1 MEWIFEKYLKTL
13 LLLWIRYGVRIVDYV
28 WNPFFF
34 LPRTFMEIKW
44 PPNIFLGETCLEW
57 FTFFQIHDI
66 FRKRKLHQFGYIYF
80 MQDMVHH
87 AWLFENPLWFQ
98 LATTFF
104 FPFWGWVFVTFS
116 TWKIFFWYMYKGFWS
131 MKGPNSKSLANFEE
145 EKTTFLLDIY
155 NRLE

>member
-57 FTFFQIHDI
+57 FTFCQIHDI
-66 FRKRKLHQFGYIYF
+66 FRKRKLHRFGYI
-80 MQDMVHH
+80 
-87 AWLFENPLWFQ
+87 LFYARYGSSCMIVWKSIVVSTCNNL
-98 LATTFF
+98 FF
-104 FPFWGWVFVTFS
+104 LILGVSFCN
-116 TWKIFFWYMYKGFWS
+116 FFNLKNLLLIYVLRILI
-131 MKGPNSKSLANFEE
+131 NERSKF
-145 EKTTFLLDIY
+145 
-155 NRLE
+155 